1 MWILHH
7 LQADIE
13 TDEVYAQMV
22 LIPTQDPV
30 SCSIHFIRFCST
42 LFVLVVFF
50 FPSISQSYI
59 LQYLIARLTNMLAVR
74 TPGERDN
81 GATRCTCAKYATN

>member
-1 MWILHH
+1 MKLLMWILRH
-7 LQADIE
+7 LQADVE

-30 SCSIHFIRFCST
+30 SCSIHY
-42 LFVLVVFF
+42 FVLVFF
-50 FPSISQSYI
+50 FISQSYI
-59 LQYLIARLTNMLAVR
+59 LRYLIVRLTNMLAVH

-81 GATRCTCAKYATN
+81 VATRCTCAKYATN